1 MYRDIG
7 IDLGTSNT
15 LVYVKNKGIIIRE
28 PSVVAVNT
36 YTERAS
42 YVGQEAKDVIG
53 RTPGSIV
60 AVKPIKHGVIA
71 DFDITTVML
80 QEFIKRA
87 LKGSIMSKARVWI
100 CIPSGITPVERRA
113 VREASEYA
121 GAKGKVSIIEQP
133 MASAIGAGLPINE
146 AMGNMIVDIGGGTT
160 EVALIS
166 MGSIV
171 VSCSVR
177 VGGDDL
183 DEAIINFIKKKY
195 SLFIGERTAEEVKK
209 AIGSAYPLDREEEAE
224 ISGRNAINGLPE
236 NITITSAE
244 IRDALSDPLSKI
256 IEAIKNVLEKVP
268 PELSADIIDE
278 GIRITGGCANLRGI
292 DSLINR
298 ETGIPSFCAEY
309 PMDCVV
315 KGIGKIMENPSKY
328 KYALSEEPRY
338 I

>member
-1 MYRDIG
+1 MYKDIG

-60 AVKPIKHGVIA
+60 AVKPIKNGVIA
-71 DFDITTVML
+71 DFDVTAVML
-80 QEFIKRA
+80 QEFIHRA
-87 LKGSIMSKARVWI
+87 LKGSIFAKARVWI
-100 CIPSGITPVERRA
+100 SIPSEITPVERKA
-113 VREASEYA
+113 VRESAEYA
-121 GAKGKVSIIEQP
+121 GAKKVTIIEEP
-133 MASAIGAGLPINE
+133 MAASIGAGLPVNE

-160 EVALIS
+160 EVALVS

-171 VSCSVR
+171 VSRSIR
-177 VGGDDL
+177 VGGDEL
-183 DEAIINFIKKKY
+183 DNAIMNFIKKKY
-195 SLFIGERTAEEVKK
+195 SLLIGERTAEELKK

-224 ISGRNAINGLPE
+224 ISGRNSINGLPE

-244 IRDALSDPLSKI
+244 VRDALSEPLSKI
-256 IEAIKNVLEKVP
+256 IEAIKNALEKVP
-268 PELSADIIDE
+268 PELSADIIEE
-278 GIRITGGCANLRGI
+278 GIRITGGGAILRGI

-298 ETGIPSFCAEY
+298 ETGIPVFRAEY

-315 KGIGKIMENPSKY
+315 KGIGKIMENPNKY
-328 KYALSEEPRY
+328 RYAVSEEPRY

>member
-1 MYRDIG
+1 MYKDIG

-15 LVYVKNKGIIIRE
+15 LVYIKNKGIIIRE

-60 AVKPIKHGVIA
+60 AVKPIKNGVIA
-71 DFDITTVML
+71 DFDVTAVML
-80 QEFIKRA
+80 QEFIRRA
-87 LKGSIMSKARVWI
+87 LKGSIFSKARVWI
-100 CIPSGITPVERRA
+100 SIPSDITPVERKA
-113 VREASEYA
+113 VRESTEYA
-121 GAKGKVSIIEQP
+121 GAKKVTIIEEP
-133 MASAIGAGLPINE
+133 MAASIGAGLPVNE
-146 AMGNMIVDIGGGTT
+146 AMGNMVVDIGGGTT
-160 EVALIS
+160 EVALVS

-171 VSCSVR
+171 VSKSIR
-177 VGGDDL
+177 VGGDEL
-183 DEAIINFIKKKY
+183 DNAIINFIKKKY
-195 SLFIGERTAEEVKK
+195 SLLIGERTAEELKK

-244 IRDALSDPLSKI
+244 IRDALSEPLSKI
-256 IEAIKNVLEKVP
+256 IEAIKNALEKVP
-268 PELSADIIDE
+268 PELSADIIEE
-278 GIRITGGCANLRGI
+278 GIRITGGTAMLRGI

-298 ETGIPSFCAEY
+298 ETGIPVFKAEY

-315 KGIGKIMENPSKY
+315 KGIGKIMENPTKY
-328 KYALSEEPRY
+328 KYAISEEPRY

>member
-1 MYRDIG
+1 MYKDIG

-15 LVYVKNKGIIIRE
+15 LLYIKNKGIVIRE

-60 AVKPIKHGVIA
+60 AVKPIKNGVIA
-71 DFDITTVML
+71 DFDVTTVML
-80 QEFIKRA
+80 HEFIQRA
-87 LKGSIMSKARVWI
+87 LKGSIFSKARVWI

-113 VREASEYA
+113 VWESTKYA
-121 GAKGKVSIIEQP
+121 GAKKTTIIEEP
-133 MASAIGAGLPINE
+133 MAACIGAGMPVNE
-146 AMGNMIVDIGGGTT
+146 AIGNMVVDIGGGSTGI
-160 EVALIS
+160 ALVS

-171 VSCSVR
+171 VSRSVR
-177 VGGDDL
+177 VGGDEFDN
-183 DEAIINFIKKKY
+183 AIINFIRKKY
-195 SLFIGERTAEEVKK
+195 GLLIGERTAEELKK

-224 ISGRNAINGLPE
+224 ISGRNVVNGLPE

-244 IRDALSDPLSKI
+244 IRDALSEPLLKI
-256 IEAIKNVLEKVP
+256 IEAVKSALEKVP

-278 GIRITGGCANLRGI
+278 GIKLTGGGAILRGI

-298 ETGIPSFCAEY
+298 ETGIPVFRAEC

-315 KGIGKIMENPSKY
+315 KGIGKIMENPNKY
-328 KYALSEEPRY
+328 RYAISEEPRY

>member
-60 AVKPIKHGVIA
+60 AVKPIEHGVIA
-71 DFDITTVML
+71 DFDIAAVML
-80 QEFIKRA
+80 REFIGRA
-87 LKGSIMSKARVWI
+87 LKGSLFTKARVWI
-100 CIPSGITPVERRA
+100 SIPSEITPVERKA
-113 VREASEYA
+113 VRESTEYA
-121 GAKGKVSIIEQP
+121 GAKKVTLIEQP
-133 MASAIGAGLPINE
+133 MAASIGAGLPITE

-160 EVALIS
+160 EVALVS
-166 MGSIV
+166 MGSVV
-171 VSCSVR
+171 VSKSIR
-177 VGGDDL
+177 VGGDEMDN
-183 DEAIINFIKKKY
+183 AIISFIKRKY
-195 SLFIGERTAEEVKK
+195 NLLIGERTAEELKK

-224 ISGRNAINGLPE
+224 ISGRNSINGLPE

-244 IRDALSDPLSKI
+244 IRDALSEPLSKV
-256 IEAIKNVLEKVP
+256 IEAIKNTLEKVP
-268 PELSADIIDE
+268 PELSADIIEE
-278 GIRITGGCANLRGI
+278 GIRITGGGAVLRGI

-298 ETGIPSFCAEY
+298 ETGIPVFRAEY

-315 KGIGKIMENPSKY
+315 KGIGKVMENPNKY
-328 KYALSEEPRY
+328 RYAVSEEPRY

>member
-42 YVGQEAKDVIG
+42 YVGQDAKDVIG

-60 AVKPIKHGVIA
+60 AVKPIEHGVIA
-71 DFDITTVML
+71 DFDIAAVML
-80 QEFIKRA
+80 REFISRA
-87 LKGSIMSKARVWI
+87 LKGSLFTKARVWI
-100 CIPSGITPVERRA
+100 SIPSEITPVERKA
-113 VREASEYA
+113 VRESTEYA
-121 GAKGKVSIIEQP
+121 GAKKVTLIEQP
-133 MASAIGAGLPINE
+133 MAASIGAGLPITE

-160 EVALIS
+160 EVALVS
-166 MGSIV
+166 MGSVV
-171 VSCSVR
+171 VSKSIR
-177 VGGDDL
+177 VGGDEMDN
-183 DEAIINFIKKKY
+183 AIISFIKRKY
-195 SLFIGERTAEEVKK
+195 NLLIGERTAEELKK

-224 ISGRNAINGLPE
+224 ISGRNSINGLPE
-236 NITITSAE
+236 NITVTSAE
-244 IRDALSDPLSKI
+244 IRDALSEPLSKV
-256 IEAIKNVLEKVP
+256 IEAIKNTLEKVP
-268 PELSADIIDE
+268 PELSADIIEE
-278 GIRITGGCANLRGI
+278 GIRITGGGAVLRGI

-298 ETGIPSFCAEY
+298 ETGIPVFRAEY

-315 KGIGKIMENPSKY
+315 KGIGKVMENPNKY
-328 KYALSEEPRY
+328 RYAVSEEPRY

>member
-87 LKGSIMSKARVWI
+87 LKGSIMAKARVWI

>member
-60 AVKPIKHGVIA
+60 PVKPIKNGVIA
-71 DFDITTVML
+71 DFDVTAVML
-80 QEFIKRA
+80 QEFIRRA
-87 LKGSIMSKARVWI
+87 LKGSLLSKARVWI
-100 CIPSGITPVERRA
+100 CIPSDITPVERKA
-113 VREASEYA
+113 VRESTEYA
-121 GAKGKVSIIEQP
+121 GAKKVTIIEEP
-133 MASAIGAGLPINE
+133 MAASIGAGLPVNE
-146 AMGNMIVDIGGGTT
+146 AMGNMVVDIGGGTT

-166 MGSIV
+166 MGSII
-171 VSCSVR
+171 VSKSVR
-177 VGGDDL
+177 VGGDEL
-183 DEAIINFIKKKY
+183 DNAIINFIKKKY
-195 SLFIGERTAEEVKK
+195 SLLIGERTAEELKK

-224 ISGRNAINGLPE
+224 ISGRNSINGLPE

-244 IRDALSDPLSKI
+244 IRDALSEPLSKI
-256 IEAIKNVLEKVP
+256 IEAIKNALEKVP
-268 PELSADIIDE
+268 PELSADIIEE
-278 GIRITGGCANLRGI
+278 GIRLTGGSAMLRGI

-298 ETGIPSFCAEY
+298 ETGIPVFKAEY

-315 KGIGKIMENPSKY
+315 KGIGKIMEDPNKY
-328 KYALSEEPRY
+328 KYAVSEEPRY

>member
-87 LKGSIMSKARVWI
+87 LKGSIMAKARVWI

-209 AIGSAYPLDREEEAE
+209 AIG
-224 ISGRNAINGLPE
+224 
-236 NITITSAE
+236 
-244 IRDALSDPLSKI
+244 
-256 IEAIKNVLEKVP
+256 
-268 PELSADIIDE
+268 
-278 GIRITGGCANLRGI
+278 
-292 DSLINR
+292 
-298 ETGIPSFCAEY
+298 
-309 PMDCVV
+309 
-315 KGIGKIMENPSKY
+315 
-328 KYALSEEPRY
+328 
-338 I
+338 

>member
-60 AVKPIKHGVIA
+60 PVKPIKNGVIA
-71 DFDITTVML
+71 DFDVTAVML
-80 QEFIKRA
+80 QEFIRRA
-87 LKGSIMSKARVWI
+87 LKGSLLSKARVWI
-100 CIPSGITPVERRA
+100 CIPSDITPVERKA
-113 VREASEYA
+113 VRESTEYA
-121 GAKGKVSIIEQP
+121 GAKKVTIIEEP
-133 MASAIGAGLPINE
+133 MAASIGAGLPVNE
-146 AMGNMIVDIGGGTT
+146 AMGNMVVDIGGGTT
-160 EVALIS
+160 EVALVS
-166 MGSIV
+166 MGSII
-171 VSCSVR
+171 VSKSVR
-177 VGGDDL
+177 VGGDEL
-183 DEAIINFIKKKY
+183 DNAIINFIKKKY
-195 SLFIGERTAEEVKK
+195 SLLIGERTAEELKK

-224 ISGRNAINGLPE
+224 ISGRNSINGLPE

-244 IRDALSDPLSKI
+244 IRDALSEPLSKI
-256 IEAIKNVLEKVP
+256 IEAIKNALEKVP
-268 PELSADIIDE
+268 PELSADIIEE
-278 GIRITGGCANLRGI
+278 GIRLTGGSAMLRGI

-298 ETGIPSFCAEY
+298 ETGIPVFKAEY

-315 KGIGKIMENPSKY
+315 KGIGKIMENPAKY
-328 KYALSEEPRY
+328 KYAVSEEPRY

>member
-60 AVKPIKHGVIA
+60 AVKPIEHGVIA
-71 DFDITTVML
+71 DFDIAAVML
-80 QEFIKRA
+80 REFIGRA
-87 LKGSIMSKARVWI
+87 LKGSLFTKARVWI
-100 CIPSGITPVERRA
+100 SIPSEITPVERKA
-113 VREASEYA
+113 VRESTEYA
-121 GAKGKVSIIEQP
+121 GAKKVTLIEQP
-133 MASAIGAGLPINE
+133 MAASIGAGLPITE

-160 EVALIS
+160 EVALVS
-166 MGSIV
+166 MGSVV
-171 VSCSVR
+171 VSKSIR
-177 VGGDDL
+177 VGGDEMDN
-183 DEAIINFIKKKY
+183 AIISFIKRKY
-195 SLFIGERTAEEVKK
+195 NLLIGERTAEELKK

-224 ISGRNAINGLPE
+224 ISGRNSINGLPE
-236 NITITSAE
+236 NITVTSAE
-244 IRDALSDPLSKI
+244 IRDALSEPLSKV
-256 IEAIKNVLEKVP
+256 IEAIKNTLEKVP
-268 PELSADIIDE
+268 PELSADIIEE
-278 GIRITGGCANLRGI
+278 GIRITGGGAVLRGI

-298 ETGIPSFCAEY
+298 ETGIPVFRADY

-315 KGIGKIMENPSKY
+315 KGIGKVMENPNKY
-328 KYALSEEPRY
+328 RYAVSEEPRY

>member
-1 MYRDIG
+1 MYKDIG

-60 AVKPIKHGVIA
+60 AVKPIKNGVIA
-71 DFDITTVML
+71 DFDVTAVML
-80 QEFIKRA
+80 QEFIRRA
-87 LKGSIMSKARVWI
+87 LKGSVFKKARVWI
-100 CIPSGITPVERRA
+100 SIPSEITPVERKA
-113 VREASEYA
+113 VRESAEYA
-121 GAKGKVSIIEQP
+121 GAKKVTIIEQP
-133 MASAIGAGLPINE
+133 MAASIGAGLPINE
-146 AMGNMIVDIGGGTT
+146 AMGNMVVDIGGGTT
-160 EVALIS
+160 EVALVS

-171 VSCSVR
+171 VSKSIR
-177 VGGDDL
+177 VGGDEL
-183 DEAIINFIKKKY
+183 DNAIINFIKKKY
-195 SLFIGERTAEEVKK
+195 SLLIGERTAEELKK

-236 NITITSAE
+236 NISITSAE
-244 IRDALSDPLSKI
+244 IRDALSEPLSKI
-256 IEAIKNVLEKVP
+256 VEAIKNALEKIP
-268 PELSADIIDE
+268 PELSADIIEE
-278 GIRITGGCANLRGI
+278 GIKLTGGSAILRGI

-298 ETGIPSFCAEY
+298 ETGIPVFKAEY

-315 KGIGKIMENPSKY
+315 KGIGKIMENPNKY
-328 KYALSEEPRY
+328 KYAVSEEPRY

>member
-60 AVKPIKHGVIA
+60 AVKPIEHGVIA
-71 DFDITTVML
+71 DFDVAAVML
-80 QEFIKRA
+80 REFIGRA
-87 LKGSIMSKARVWI
+87 LKGSLFTKARVWI
-100 CIPSGITPVERRA
+100 SIPSEITPVERKA
-113 VREASEYA
+113 VRESTEYA
-121 GAKGKVSIIEQP
+121 GAKKVTLIEQP
-133 MASAIGAGLPINE
+133 MAASIGAGLPITE

-160 EVALIS
+160 EVALVS
-166 MGSIV
+166 MGSVV
-171 VSCSVR
+171 VSKSVR
-177 VGGDDL
+177 VGGDEMDN
-183 DEAIINFIKKKY
+183 AIISFIKRKY
-195 SLFIGERTAEEVKK
+195 NLLIGERTAEELKK
-209 AIGSAYPLDREEEAE
+209 AIGSAYPMDREEEAE
-224 ISGRNAINGLPE
+224 ISGRNSINGLPE
-236 NITITSAE
+236 NITVTSAE
-244 IRDALSDPLSKI
+244 VRDALSEPLSKV
-256 IEAIKNVLEKVP
+256 IETIKNTLEKVP
-268 PELSADIIDE
+268 PELSADIIEE
-278 GIRITGGCANLRGI
+278 GIKITGGGAALRGI

-298 ETGIPSFCAEY
+298 ETGIPVFKAEY

-315 KGIGKIMENPSKY
+315 KGIGKVMENPNKY
-328 KYALSEEPRY
+328 RYAVSEEPRY

>member
-1 MYRDIG
+1 MYKDIG

-60 AVKPIKHGVIA
+60 AVKPIKNGVIA
-71 DFDITTVML
+71 DFDVTTVML
-80 QEFIKRA
+80 QEFIRRA
-87 LKGSIMSKARVWI
+87 LKGSVFAKARVWV

-113 VREASEYA
+113 VKESAEYA
-121 GAKGKVSIIEQP
+121 GAKKVTIIEEP
-133 MASAIGAGLPINE
+133 MAASIGAGLPVNE

-160 EVALIS
+160 EVALVS

-171 VSCSVR
+171 VSRSVR
-177 VGGDDL
+177 VGGDEL
-183 DEAIINFIKKKY
+183 DNAIINFIKKKY
-195 SLFIGERTAEEVKK
+195 SLLIGERTAEELKK

-224 ISGRNAINGLPE
+224 ISGRNVINGLPE

-256 IEAIKNVLEKVP
+256 VEAIKSALEKVP
-268 PELSADIIDE
+268 PELSADIIEE
-278 GIRITGGCANLRGI
+278 GIRITGGGAILRGI

-298 ETGIPSFCAEY
+298 ETGIPVFRAEY

-315 KGIGKIMENPSKY
+315 KGIGKIMENPNKY
-328 KYALSEEPRY
+328 RYAVSEEPRY

>member
-1 MYRDIG
+1 MYKDIG

-15 LVYVKNKGIIIRE
+15 LVYVKNRGIIIRE

-60 AVKPIKHGVIA
+60 AVKPIKNGVIA
-71 DFDITTVML
+71 DFDVTAVML
-80 QEFIKRA
+80 QEFIRRA
-87 LKGSIMSKARVWI
+87 LKGSVFKKARVWI
-100 CIPSGITPVERRA
+100 SIPSEITPVERKA
-113 VREASEYA
+113 VRESAEYA
-121 GAKGKVSIIEQP
+121 GAKKVTIIEEP
-133 MASAIGAGLPINE
+133 MAASIGAGLPVNE

-160 EVALIS
+160 EVALVS

-171 VSCSVR
+171 VSKSIR
-177 VGGDDL
+177 VGGDEL
-183 DEAIINFIKKKY
+183 DNAIINFIKKKY
-195 SLFIGERTAEEVKK
+195 SLLIGERTAEELKK

-236 NITITSAE
+236 NISITSAE
-244 IRDALSDPLSKI
+244 IRDALSEPLSKI
-256 IEAIKNVLEKVP
+256 IEAIKNALEKVP
-268 PELSADIIDE
+268 PELSADIIEE
-278 GIRITGGCANLRGI
+278 GIKLTGGSAVLRGI

-298 ETGIPSFCAEY
+298 ETGIPVFKAEY

-315 KGIGKIMENPSKY
+315 KGIGKIMENPNKY
-328 KYALSEEPRY
+328 KYAVSEEPRY

>member
-1 MYRDIG
+1 MYKDIG

-60 AVKPIKHGVIA
+60 AVKPIKNGVIA
-71 DFDITTVML
+71 DFDVTTVML
-80 QEFIKRA
+80 QEFIQRA
-87 LKGSIMSKARVWI
+87 LRGSIFSKARVWI

-113 VREASEYA
+113 VWESTKYA
-121 GAKGKVSIIEQP
+121 GAKKTTIIEEP
-133 MASAIGAGLPINE
+133 MAACIGAGMPVNE
-146 AMGNMIVDIGGGTT
+146 AIGNMVVDIGGGST
-160 EVALIS
+160 EIALIS

-171 VSCSVR
+171 ISRSVR
-177 VGGDDL
+177 VGGDEFDN
-183 DEAIINFIKKKY
+183 AIINFIKRKY
-195 SLFIGERTAEEVKK
+195 SLLIGERTAEELKK

-224 ISGRNAINGLPE
+224 ISGRNIM

-244 IRDALSDPLSKI
+244 VRDALSEPLSKI
-256 IEAIKNVLEKVP
+256 IDAIKGTLENVP
-268 PELSADIIDE
+268 PELSADIIDD
-278 GIRITGGCANLRGI
+278 GIKLTGGGSILRGI

-298 ETGIPSFCAEY
+298 ETGIPVFKAEC

-315 KGIGKIMENPSKY
+315 KGIGKIMEEPKKY
-328 KYALSEEPRY
+328 RYAISEEPRY
-338 I
+338 L

>member
-1 MYRDIG
+1 MYKDIG

-60 AVKPIKHGVIA
+60 AVKPIKNGVIA
-71 DFDITTVML
+71 DFDVTAVML
-80 QEFIKRA
+80 QEFIHRA
-87 LKGSIMSKARVWI
+87 LKGSIFSKARVWI
-100 CIPSGITPVERRA
+100 CIPSDITPVERKA
-113 VREASEYA
+113 VKESTEYA
-121 GAKGKVSIIEQP
+121 GAKKVTIIEEP
-133 MASAIGAGLPINE
+133 MAASIGAGLPVNE
-146 AMGNMIVDIGGGTT
+146 AMGNMVVDIGGGTT
-160 EVALIS
+160 EVALVS
-166 MGSIV
+166 MGSII
-171 VSCSVR
+171 VSKSVR
-177 VGGDDL
+177 VGGDEL
-183 DEAIINFIKKKY
+183 DNAIINFIKKKY
-195 SLFIGERTAEEVKK
+195 SLLIGERTAEELKK

-236 NITITSAE
+236 NITVTSAE
-244 IRDALSDPLSKI
+244 VRDALSEPLSKI
-256 IEAIKNVLEKVP
+256 VEAIKNALEKVP
-268 PELSADIIDE
+268 PELSADIIEE
-278 GIRITGGCANLRGI
+278 GIRLTGGSAMLRGI

-298 ETGIPSFCAEY
+298 ETGIPVFKAEY

-315 KGIGKIMENPSKY
+315 KGIGKIMENPAKY
-328 KYALSEEPRY
+328 KYAVSEEPRY

>member
-60 AVKPIKHGVIA
+60 AVKPIEHGVIA
-71 DFDITTVML
+71 DFDIAAVML
-80 QEFIKRA
+80 REFISRA
-87 LKGSIMSKARVWI
+87 LKGSLFTKARVWI
-100 CIPSGITPVERRA
+100 SIPSEITPVERKA
-113 VREASEYA
+113 VRESTEYA
-121 GAKGKVSIIEQP
+121 GAKKVTLIEQP
-133 MASAIGAGLPINE
+133 MAASIGAGLPITE

-160 EVALIS
+160 EVALVS
-166 MGSIV
+166 MGSVV
-171 VSCSVR
+171 VSKSIR
-177 VGGDDL
+177 VGGDEMDN
-183 DEAIINFIKKKY
+183 AIISFIKRKY
-195 SLFIGERTAEEVKK
+195 NLLIGERTAEELKK

-224 ISGRNAINGLPE
+224 ISGRNSINGLPE
-236 NITITSAE
+236 NITVTSAE
-244 IRDALSDPLSKI
+244 IRDALSEPLSKV
-256 IEAIKNVLEKVP
+256 IEAIKNTLEKVP
-268 PELSADIIDE
+268 PELSADIIEE
-278 GIRITGGCANLRGI
+278 GIRITGGGAVLRGI

-298 ETGIPSFCAEY
+298 ETGIPVFRAEY
-309 PMDCVV
+309 PMECVV
-315 KGIGKIMENPSKY
+315 KGIGKVMENPNKY
-328 KYALSEEPRY
+328 RYAVSEEPRY

>member
-1 MYRDIG
+1 MYKDIG

-60 AVKPIKHGVIA
+60 AVKPIKNGVIA
-71 DFDITTVML
+71 DFDVTAVML
-80 QEFIKRA
+80 QEFIHRA
-87 LKGSIMSKARVWI
+87 LKGSIFSKARVWI
-100 CIPSGITPVERRA
+100 SIPSEITPVERKA
-113 VREASEYA
+113 VRESTEYA
-121 GAKGKVSIIEQP
+121 GAKKVTIVEEP
-133 MASAIGAGLPINE
+133 MAASIGAGLPVNE

-160 EVALIS
+160 EVALVS

-171 VSCSVR
+171 VSSSIR
-177 VGGDDL
+177 VGGDEFDS
-183 DEAIINFIKKKY
+183 AIMNFIKKKY
-195 SLFIGERTAEEVKK
+195 SLLIGERTAEEVKK

-224 ISGRNAINGLPE
+224 ISGRNSINGLPE

-244 IRDALSDPLSKI
+244 IRDALSEPLSKV
-256 IEAIKNVLEKVP
+256 IETIKNTLEKIP
-268 PELSADIIDE
+268 PELSADIIEE
-278 GIRITGGCANLRGI
+278 GIRITGGGAILRGI

-298 ETGIPSFCAEY
+298 ETGIPVFRVEY

-315 KGIGKIMENPSKY
+315 KGLGRIMEDPHKY
-328 KYALSEEPRY
+328 KYAISEEPRY

>member
-60 AVKPIKHGVIA
+60 PVKPIEHGVIA
-71 DFDITTVML
+71 DFDIAAVML
-80 QEFIKRA
+80 REFISRA
-87 LKGSIMSKARVWI
+87 LKGSLFTKARVWI
-100 CIPSGITPVERRA
+100 SIPSEITPVERKA
-113 VREASEYA
+113 VRESTEYA
-121 GAKGKVSIIEQP
+121 GAKKVTLIEQP
-133 MASAIGAGLPINE
+133 MAASIGAGLPITE

-160 EVALIS
+160 EVALVS
-166 MGSIV
+166 MGSVV
-171 VSCSVR
+171 VSKSIR
-177 VGGDDL
+177 VGGDEMDN
-183 DEAIINFIKKKY
+183 AIISFIKRKY
-195 SLFIGERTAEEVKK
+195 NLLIGERTAEELKK

-224 ISGRNAINGLPE
+224 ISGRNSINGLPE
-236 NITITSAE
+236 NITVTSAE
-244 IRDALSDPLSKI
+244 IRDALSEPLSKV
-256 IEAIKNVLEKVP
+256 IEAIKNTLEKVP
-268 PELSADIIDE
+268 PELSADIIEE
-278 GIRITGGCANLRGI
+278 GIRITGGGAVLRGI

-298 ETGIPSFCAEY
+298 ETGIPVFRAEY

-315 KGIGKIMENPSKY
+315 KGIGKVMENPNKY
-328 KYALSEEPRY
+328 RYAVSEEPRY

>member
-60 AVKPIKHGVIA
+60 AVKPIEHGVIA
-71 DFDITTVML
+71 DFDIAAVML
-80 QEFIKRA
+80 REFISRA
-87 LKGSIMSKARVWI
+87 LKGSLFTKARVWI
-100 CIPSGITPVERRA
+100 SIPSEITPVERKA
-113 VREASEYA
+113 VRESTEYA
-121 GAKGKVSIIEQP
+121 GAKKVTLIEQP
-133 MASAIGAGLPINE
+133 MAASIGAGLPITE

-160 EVALIS
+160 EVALVS
-166 MGSIV
+166 MGSVV
-171 VSCSVR
+171 VSKSIR
-177 VGGDDL
+177 VGGDEMDN
-183 DEAIINFIKKKY
+183 AIISFIKRKY
-195 SLFIGERTAEEVKK
+195 NLLIGERTAEELKK

-224 ISGRNAINGLPE
+224 ISGRNSINGLPE

-244 IRDALSDPLSKI
+244 IRDALSEPLSKV
-256 IEAIKNVLEKVP
+256 IEAIKNTLEKVP
-268 PELSADIIDE
+268 PELSADIIEE
-278 GIRITGGCANLRGI
+278 GIRITGGGAVLRGI

-298 ETGIPSFCAEY
+298 ETGIPVFRAEY

-315 KGIGKIMENPSKY
+315 KGIGKVMENPNKY
-328 KYALSEEPRY
+328 RYAVSEEPRY

>member
-60 AVKPIKHGVIA
+60 AVKPIEHGVIA
-71 DFDITTVML
+71 DFDIAAVML
-80 QEFIKRA
+80 REFIGRA
-87 LKGSIMSKARVWI
+87 LKGSLFTKARVWI
-100 CIPSGITPVERRA
+100 SIPSEITPVERKA
-113 VREASEYA
+113 VRESTEYA
-121 GAKGKVSIIEQP
+121 GAKKVTLIEQP
-133 MASAIGAGLPINE
+133 MAASIGAGLPITE

-160 EVALIS
+160 EVASVS
-166 MGSIV
+166 MGSVV
-171 VSCSVR
+171 VSKSIR
-177 VGGDDL
+177 VGGDEMDN
-183 DEAIINFIKKKY
+183 AIISFIKRKY
-195 SLFIGERTAEEVKK
+195 NLLIGERTAEELKK

-224 ISGRNAINGLPE
+224 ISGRNSINGLPE
-236 NITITSAE
+236 NITVTSAE
-244 IRDALSDPLSKI
+244 IRDALSEPLSKV
-256 IEAIKNVLEKVP
+256 IEAIKNTLEKVP
-268 PELSADIIDE
+268 PELSADIIEE
-278 GIRITGGCANLRGI
+278 GIRITGGGAVLRGI

-298 ETGIPSFCAEY
+298 ETGIPVFRAEY

-315 KGIGKIMENPSKY
+315 KGIGKVMENPNKY
-328 KYALSEEPRY
+328 RYAVSEEPRY

>member
-42 YVGQEAKDVIG
+42 YIGQEAKDVIG

-60 AVKPIKHGVIA
+60 AVKPIEHGVIA
-71 DFDITTVML
+71 DFDIAAVML
-80 QEFIKRA
+80 REFISRA
-87 LKGSIMSKARVWI
+87 LKGSLFTKARVWI
-100 CIPSGITPVERRA
+100 SIPSEITPVERKA
-113 VREASEYA
+113 VRESTEYA
-121 GAKGKVSIIEQP
+121 GAKKVTLIEQP
-133 MASAIGAGLPINE
+133 MAASIGAGLPITE

-160 EVALIS
+160 EVALVS
-166 MGSIV
+166 MGSVV
-171 VSCSVR
+171 VSKSIR
-177 VGGDDL
+177 VGGDEMDN
-183 DEAIINFIKKKY
+183 AIISFIKRKY
-195 SLFIGERTAEEVKK
+195 NLLIGERTAEELKK

-224 ISGRNAINGLPE
+224 ISGRNSINGLPE
-236 NITITSAE
+236 NITVTSAE
-244 IRDALSDPLSKI
+244 IRDALSEPLSKV
-256 IEAIKNVLEKVP
+256 IEAIKNTLEKVP
-268 PELSADIIDE
+268 PELSADIIEE
-278 GIRITGGCANLRGI
+278 GIRITGGGAVLRGI

-298 ETGIPSFCAEY
+298 ETGIPVFRAEY

-315 KGIGKIMENPSKY
+315 KGIGKVMENPNKY
-328 KYALSEEPRY
+328 RYAVSEEPRY

>member
-87 LKGSIMSKARVWI
+87 LKGSIMAKARVWI

-298 ETGIPSFCAEY
+298 ETGIPSFCSEY

-315 KGIGKIMENPSKY
+315 KGIGKIMESPSKY

>member
-36 YTERAS
+36 YTERPS

-60 AVKPIKHGVIA
+60 AVKPIEHGVIA
-71 DFDITTVML
+71 DFDIAAVML
-80 QEFIKRA
+80 REFINRA
-87 LKGSIMSKARVWI
+87 LKGSIFTKARVWI
-100 CIPSGITPVERRA
+100 SIPSEITPVERKA
-113 VREASEYA
+113 VRESTEYA
-121 GAKGKVSIIEQP
+121 GAKKVTLIEQP
-133 MASAIGAGLPINE
+133 MAASIGAGLPITE

-160 EVALIS
+160 EVALVS
-166 MGSIV
+166 MGSVV
-171 VSCSVR
+171 VSKSIR
-177 VGGDDL
+177 VGGDEMDN
-183 DEAIINFIKKKY
+183 AIISFIKRKY
-195 SLFIGERTAEEVKK
+195 NLLIGERTAEELKK

-224 ISGRNAINGLPE
+224 ISGRNSINGLPE
-236 NITITSAE
+236 NITVTSAE
-244 IRDALSDPLSKI
+244 IRDALSEPLSKV
-256 IEAIKNVLEKVP
+256 IEAIKNTLEKVP
-268 PELSADIIDE
+268 PELSADIIEE
-278 GIRITGGCANLRGI
+278 GIRITGGGAILRGI

-298 ETGIPSFCAEY
+298 ETGIPVFRAEY

-315 KGIGKIMENPSKY
+315 KGIGKIMENPNKY
-328 KYALSEEPRY
+328 RYAVSEEPRY